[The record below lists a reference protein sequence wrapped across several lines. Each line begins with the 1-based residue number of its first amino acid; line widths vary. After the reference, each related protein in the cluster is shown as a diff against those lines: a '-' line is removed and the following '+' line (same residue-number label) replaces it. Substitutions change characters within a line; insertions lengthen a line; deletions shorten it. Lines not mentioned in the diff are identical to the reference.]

1 MKKQNF
7 TLVELLV
14 VIGIIVLLA
23 GLMIPAVISSKNKG
37 MITQAKA
44 DMNAIKMALLGVER
58 DYKTI
63 FKPDSSGDYSF
74 YKFTSSSSGS
84 SKKVSQLSSGLP
96 TGKKQLVLGGS
107 GNKFS
112 GKEVSNMV
120 DAYYG
125 MITELS
131 VPKEIHAKGVDKINI
146 NKRLIKFLD
155 PRSDFVLGEDATMWQ
170 DPWGNAYVVMID
182 SDYDGKIYIPLQD
195 DKVKKDDIKNLTS
208 DKKCLELSGKV
219 FLYSLGP
226 NGEDD
231 GSFSAES
238 AGGKSMTDDI
248 RNWE

>member
-23 GLMIPAVISSKNKG
+23 GLMVPAVISSKNKG

-44 DMNAIKMALLGVER
+44 DMNAIKMALLAVER

-74 YKFTSSSSGS
+74 YKLSSSSGS

-96 TGKKQLVLGGS
+96 GTCKQLVLGGT

-112 GKEVSNMV
+112 DKSVSNMV

-125 MITELS
+125 MIAELS
-131 VPKEIHAKGVDKINI
+131 APKDVTSSNVNI

-155 PRSDFVLGEDATMWQ
+155 PRPDYVRGEDATMWQ
-170 DPWGNAYVVMID
+170 DPWGNPYVVMID
-182 SDYDGKIYIPLQD
+182 SDYDGKVYIPFQSAKL
-195 DKVKKDDIKNLTS
+195 VSTS
-208 DKKCLELSGKV
+208 TTAIPNQKSSCLELSGKV
-219 FLYSLGP
+219 FLYSLGA

-231 GSFSAES
+231 GSFNAEN
-238 AGGKSMTDDI
+238 GGKSTTDDI